1 MNVILVGQP
10 SFAAKVDALEALQMA
25 TAGRAEAQADG
36 DETERRT
43 EEVRDGE

>member
-1 MNVILVGQP
+1 MNRIDVGQP
-10 SFAAKVDALEALQMA
+10 SFAAVVDGLMALQAA

>member
-1 MNVILVGQP
+1 MNVIQVRKP
-10 SFAAKVDALEALQMA
+10 SFAAVVDGLMALQMA
-25 TAGRAEAQADG
+25 TAGSAEAQADG